1 MNEIANLFLIA
12 AAVVWILARQVR
24 AEQLKPRL
32 LVVAPILLGYF
43 GFRSMV
49 ASDLRSGVDLALLT
63 VSAAASIGLGVWRG
77 TTIRV
82 WRDAT
87 GRWWRQGSWR
97 TLALWGA
104 LFVVRGATYAV
115 AAATGHREA
124 SSLGLMLVFLG
135 LSFAAQNAVLFARM
149 SQPARTATPA

>member
-1 MNEIANLFLIA
+1 MNELVNLFLIA

-24 AEQLKPRL
+24 AEQVKPRL

-43 GFRSMV
+43 GFRSLV
-49 ASDLRSGVDLALLT
+49 ASDLRSGVDLGLLT
-63 VSAAASIGLGVWRG
+63 VSAVASVGLGVWRG

-82 WRDAT
+82 WRDPT
-87 GRWWRQGSWR
+87 GRWWRLGSWR

-104 LFVVRGATYAV
+104 LFAVRGGTYAV
-115 AAATGHREA
+115 AVATGHREV

-135 LSFAAQNAVLFARM
+135 VSFAAQNLVLLARM
-149 SQPARTATPA
+149 SQPAHTATPA